1 MLNYIAKIR
10 KKLGHDMFIHPA
22 ARILIEN
29 EEQQILFIKRTDN
42 GNWGI
47 PAGSLEE
54 NETIEACIKREVF
67 EETGLTLKNL
77 TVIGISSQPKRE
89 SVVYPNGDKIQYF
102 TIEFYSNE
110 WTGNLRI
117 NDPKEIKHVEFKEK
131 SHLKELPPNEYSIV
145 ESWAY
150 YQQEKKVMLK

>member
-10 KKLGHDMFIHPA
+10 KKIGQDTFIHPA

-29 EEQQILFIKRTDN
+29 EQQQILLIQRTDN
-42 GNWGI
+42 GKWGI

-67 EETGLTLKNL
+67 EETGLTLKNII
-77 TVIGISSQPKRE
+77 VIGISSQPQRE
-89 SVVYPNGDKIQYF
+89 SVIYPNGDKIQYF

-110 WTGNLRI
+110 WTGNLKI
-117 NDPKEIKHVEFKEK
+117 NDPKEIKHIEFKEK
-131 SHLKELPPNEYSIV
+131 SHLKKLPPNEYSIV

-150 YQQEKKVMLK
+150 YQKEKKVMLK